1 MILVFGFAG
10 KNNLVTFR
18 VGRPTTTTSLTVAAC
33 HHLHHFFTLTHLTI
47 LPIAIVKDD
56 DQHHRRHLS
65 SSSGAASRAM
75 TNPCTTRFR
84 GVAMAAHR
92 RAALPTSSDAVL

>member
-1 MILVFGFAG
+1 MVTDGWRRTVTDGEQRAGGEAGAVKGNFGDFYW
-10 KNNLVTFR
+10 

-56 DQHHRRHLS
+56 DQHHL
-65 SSSGAASRAM
+65 
-75 TNPCTTRFR
+75 
-84 GVAMAAHR
+84 
-92 RAALPTSSDAVL
+92 L

>member
-1 MILVFGFAG
+1 MVIYGVW
-10 KNNLVTFR
+10 
-18 VGRPTTTTSLTVAAC
+18 RPTTTTLLTVAAC

-65 SSSGAASRAM
+65 SSQAVRGKSCSCDDQPLHNPLSRRSDGGSQARR
-75 TNPCTTRFR
+75 T
-84 GVAMAAHR
+84 AH
-92 RAALPTSSDAVL
+92 LL